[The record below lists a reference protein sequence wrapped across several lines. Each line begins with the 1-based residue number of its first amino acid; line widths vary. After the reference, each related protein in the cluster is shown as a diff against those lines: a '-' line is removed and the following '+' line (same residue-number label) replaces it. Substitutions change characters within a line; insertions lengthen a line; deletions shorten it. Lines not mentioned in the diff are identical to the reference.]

1 MFDTDRLTFE
11 SHFGPELS
19 MLNLSKLLPIA
30 LGLTVL
36 TGFVLA
42 ETATPAIAARKCR
55 GRKQCQPPQPAPKPA
70 PPTASSL
77 QTELLAAHNKVR
89 SQQGLPALTWSTE
102 MASLAQDWAN
112 EMTRTGR
119 FQHRPNNRYGEN
131 LFWGRGQ
138 AYSGTDAIESWASEA
153 SGYNYANNSCKG
165 VCGHYTQLVWKNTT
179 QVGCAS
185 GKVRDEIY
193 WVCNY
198 NPPGNYVGQKPY

>member
-1 MFDTDRLTFE
+1 
-11 SHFGPELS
+11 
-19 MLNLSKLLPIA
+19 MLNLSKLLPLA

-36 TGFVLA
+36 AGSVLA
-42 ETATPAIAARKCR
+42 ETTTAQPATAARKCR
-55 GRKQCQPPQPAPKPA
+55 GRKQCQPPKPAPKPA
-70 PPTASSL
+70 PAPTPPTTSSSL

-89 SQQGLPALTWSTE
+89 SARGLPALTWSTE
-102 MASLAQDWAN
+102 MESLAQDWAN
-112 EMTRTGR
+112 QMTRTGK
-119 FQHRPNNRYGEN
+119 FDHRPNNRYGEN
-131 LFWGRGQ
+131 LFWGRGRD
-138 AYSGTDAIESWASEA
+138 YSGTDAIESWASEE

-179 QVGCAS
+179 QVGCAA

>member
-1 MFDTDRLTFE
+1 
-11 SHFGPELS
+11 

-42 ETATPAIAARKCR
+42 ETATPATAARKCR
-55 GRKQCQPPQPAPKPA
+55 GRKCQPPKTTPT
-70 PPTASSL
+70 PPTSSSL
-77 QTELLAAHNKVR
+77 QAELLAAHNQVR
-89 SQQGLPALTWSTE
+89 SQRGLPALTWSAE
-102 MASLAQDWAN
+102 MESLAQDWAN
-112 EMTRTGR
+112 QMTRTGK
-119 FQHRPNNRYGEN
+119 FEHRPNNKYGEN
-131 LFWGRGQ
+131 LFWGRGRDFT
-138 AYSGTDAIESWASEA
+138 GTYAIESWASEA
-153 SGYNYANNSCKG
+153 ANYNYANNSCQG

-179 QVGCAS
+179 QVGCAA